1 MQKVFNADDLC
12 SPADD
17 SLVTLT
23 RSLASQC
30 GFSSSTDASGT
41 LRIYASLLNCFSE
54 NQDDQRFSLELVLRI
69 SPDEVYTVTETCE
82 YADWAPREVLCQK
95 DYMEVRPWMG
105 LGPKSADPR
114 RAAQVR
120 AGFCVSAYSSLI
132 IFITPEFSQIR
143 FFPVQVAEVPMTV
156 LRTSILFGRKWLSS
170 QIHAAAVCPLL
181 AAGISFT
188 DTSIRWFLP
197 KRITPLLSSGQ
208 LTLLDVGL
216 GVDGRKLDAAE
227 LEVLRYSLTVDDTYI
242 VVVIPIGARGG
253 FYKSVVQDGRY
264 MTTYR
269 VEPFLEML
277 WNEDSSNEDTR
288 YRVLFPISTPHIYRP
303 PQVTQNTEPIEDV
316 FKVKIGPFAPDVVLL
331 NISCASETL
340 TVRKALSRGFRVR
353 EGVDPESKMKSFTIF
368 VPRTDPAVQQTK
380 DQGHTV
386 FAAQLIFGFMVLPE
400 LQPFA
405 ISAALEARLPH
416 TETPSV
422 TGECDVHHFH
432 VLVHS
437 GTQDFQT
444 LVGRSPL
451 TLTLAQQYGF
461 EDNGTHF
468 TFSVPILAPDVIY
481 ETIEPSVV
489 RARLDVILVSPE
501 DNKHI
506 TDFSLSCS
514 FFSTLVECFPN
525 GTITV
530 LALKLEAVPGLDPSQ
545 LTLADSRCGP
555 VFSTEQY
562 AFFSFVASSCGTSR
576 KFVGNTMV
584 YENDVALPD
593 EHLAQRLAENKEPEY
608 QLKVKCLYDTNTTR
622 RFSYHLRPSRNQPA
636 AGTSMGQLQVQ
647 LRMAHD
653 GLFGAFYTDGDFPL
667 TVSQHEAL
675 WFEVELKPA
684 LGGKISLEL
693 EKCWA
698 TEDQEKNS
706 TPRWSFINN
715 GCVVQDCPLQVHM
728 IPVRQDIRVHHP
740 SQLKRFTLRL
750 GNFIQQQ
757 GSLQLFI
764 HCDVII
770 CDPRNP
776 MSGVCA
782 GQCSEQPQGPRLA
795 PEEHVSTG
803 PIFVI

>member
-105 LGPKSADPR
+105 LGRNKNKQQSMD
-114 RAAQVR
+114 
-120 AGFCVSAYSSLI
+120 VSTALSKGYGLI
-132 IFITPEFSQIR
+132 LTHSR
-143 FFPVQVAEVPMTV
+143 LV
-156 LRTSILFGRKWLSS
+156 LRSPVSTAETYSIQFHVKLLSPF
-170 QIHAAAVCPLL
+170 V

-416 TETPSV
+416 TV